1 MYQAARS
8 QRVEVLKCLHLA
20 VHELTNVNS
29 VTLGSSFSLKG
40 RAKPRA
46 TRSDHVTLRF
56 RLKLE

>member
-8 QRVEVLKCLHLA
+8 QRVEVLKCA